1 MKTKMI
7 DSPRSGEATLITEQQ
22 GLYGRVRH
30 WRIDDGSFVVT
41 SSAHHY
47 PDDILVS
54 LRESIDDMPHPD
66 GLVSET
72 VAFPSNEAGEITD
85 WAGICKVYRS
95 EAHEAAMHFAGFT
108 LWSDRV
114 DTKNEVV

>member
-1 MKTKMI
+1 MKKKMI
-7 DSPRSGEATLITEQQ
+7 DSPRTGEAILITEQQ
-22 GLYGRVRH
+22 GRYGRVRH

-54 LRESIDDMPHPD
+54 LREIIDDMPHPD

-72 VAFPSNEAGEITD
+72 VVFPSNEAGEITD

-114 DTKNEVV
+114 DM

>member
-7 DSPRSGEATLITEQQ
+7 DSPRTGEATLITEQQ

-30 WRIDDGSFVVT
+30 WKIDDGSFVVT

-47 PDDILVS
+47 PDEILVF
-54 LRESIDDMPHPD
+54 LRESIDDMPHDD

-72 VAFPSNEAGEITD
+72 VVFPSNEAGEITD

-95 EAHEAAMHFAGFT
+95 EAHEAAMYFAGFT
-108 LWSDRV
+108 F
-114 DTKNEVV
+114 